1 MRLTSI
7 RRRSR
12 RCVRALA
19 GGGVWMADMVRLK
32 DVRYRIGEFTLKD
45 ITFSIE
51 EGEYFVILGPSGT
64 GKTQLLR
71 VLAGL
76 SKIERGEIWVGGER
90 KDGLPPEQ
98 RDVGFVFQDQ
108 VLFPHMSVYNNIA
121 FSLRLK
127 RVVGSEIKSR
137 VESIAGM
144 LGISSLLRRVPT
156 HLSGGEKQRV
166 ALARAMVSNPKVLIM
181 DEPYAN
187 LDRNLA
193 ERLTLEGRKLHDR
206 IKQTTIHVT
215 HNQEEAI
222 TLADRLCL
230 MEDGRIKMIGT
241 PDEIFRCPNS
251 HFVADFVGTQNIYRD
266 AVVERLGDGVVKLV
280 YMDNEI
286 YCAGRCGGE
295 ESTGARHS
303 GSANG
308 KVSFCVRPENTILYT
323 AHPESRR
330 RNVFKGEIS
339 EVYDRGLM
347 FQSVVWLGRGFSV
360 VNLTMRRNF
369 LDMGV
374 GRGSGVYLRID
385 EKSIHI
391 IRGNSE

>member
-1 MRLTSI
+1 
-7 RRRSR
+7 
-12 RCVRALA
+12 
-19 GGGVWMADMVRLK
+19 MADMVSLK

-45 ITFSIE
+45 ITLDIRA
-51 EGEYFVILGPSGT
+51 GEYFVILGPSGT

-71 VLAGL
+71 VVAGL
-76 SKIERGEIWVGGER
+76 SKIDSGEIWI
-90 KDGLPPEQ
+90 DGVRRDHLPPEE

-108 VLFPHMSVYNNIA
+108 VLFPHMSVYDNIA

-127 RVVGSEIKSR
+127 RVGRSEVRTR
-137 VESIAGM
+137 VESMAGM
-144 LGISSLLRRVPT
+144 LGISGLLRRVPT

-230 MEDGRIKMIGT
+230 MESGQVRMIGT

-266 AVVERLGDGVVKLV
+266 ALVEWLGDGVVKIL
-280 YMDNEI
+280 YMDKEI
-286 YCAGRCGGE
+286 YCAGRCGDEGAGGMGGFG
-295 ESTGARHS
+295 ST
-303 GSANG
+303 NG
-308 KVSFCVRPENTILYT
+308 QVSFCVRPESTVLYK
-323 AHPESRR
+323 AHPSSKG
-330 RNVFKGEIS
+330 RNVFRGEIS

-347 FQSVVWLGRGFSV
+347 YQSVVRLGSGFSV

-369 LDMGV
+369 LDMGI
-374 GRGSGVYLRID
+374 REGSDVYLHID

-391 IRGNSE
+391 IRGSPD

>member
-1 MRLTSI
+1 M
-7 RRRSR
+7 
-12 RCVRALA
+12 
-19 GGGVWMADMVRLK
+19 GEMVRFK
-32 DVRYRIGEFTLKD
+32 DVRYRIGHFTLKD
-45 ITFSIE
+45 ITFSIGA
-51 EGEYFVILGPSGT
+51 GEYFVILGPSGT

-76 SKIERGEIWVGGER
+76 SRIDRGEIWIDGER
-90 KDGLPPEQ
+90 RDHLPPER

-108 VLFPHMSVYNNIA
+108 VLFPHMSVFDNIA

-127 RVVGSEIKSR
+127 RMRSCEVCER
-137 VESIAGM
+137 VESMADM
-144 LGISSLLRRVPT
+144 LGISDLLGRVPT

-206 IKQTTIHVT
+206 IKQTTVHVT

-230 MEDGRIKMIGT
+230 MEDGCIRMIGT
-241 PDEIFRCPNS
+241 PDEIFRRPNS
-251 HFVADFVGTQNIYRD
+251 CFVADFVGTQNIYRG
-266 AVVERLGDGVVKLV
+266 AVVERVGDGAVKIV
-280 YMDNEI
+280 YMGKEI
-286 YCAGRCGGE
+286 YCDSCGEVVVGE
-295 ESTGARHS
+295 DLLMGGS
-303 GSANG
+303 GEANG
-308 KVSFCVRPENTILYT
+308 KVSFCVRPESTILYK
-323 AHPESRR
+323 AYPEHRQ
-330 RNVFKGEIS
+330 RNVFKGEIA

-347 FQSVVWLGRGFSV
+347 FQSVVSLGRGFSV

-374 GRGSGVYLRID
+374 GKGSSVYLRID
-385 EKSIHI
+385 GGSIHI
-391 IRGNSE
+391 IKRNNG